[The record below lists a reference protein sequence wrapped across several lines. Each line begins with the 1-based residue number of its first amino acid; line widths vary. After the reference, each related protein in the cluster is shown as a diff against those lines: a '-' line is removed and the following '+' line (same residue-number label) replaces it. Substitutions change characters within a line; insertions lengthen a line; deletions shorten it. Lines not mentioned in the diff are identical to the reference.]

1 MADLNSPSGDGK
13 TCFTALWLG
22 QALCSPYQ
30 HDKGLTAG
38 TSRYDGDSTCGK
50 WPTLL
55 CTKGH
60 RIHDIKTLCKA
71 CDKIDVTLLKEGGP
85 SIILRDS
92 FFDIP
97 KTAKECRFCSL
108 IAQYTRGVTGTQY
121 ESDFRYILG
130 NRDAVEDGLVTLS
143 LSDGKL
149 NVQVPHPDD
158 WKQFNYDVSCW
169 DLGSFGLL
177 AGEGFYM
184 PNVSPRF
191 TRGVEHGRI
200 QTLRSLLTYYFP

>member
-1 MADLNSPSGDGK
+1 MADLTSPSGDGK
-13 TCFTALWLG
+13 NCFTALWLG

-38 TSRYDGDSTCGK
+38 TSRYDGDSTCEK
-50 WPTLL
+50 WPTVL

-60 RIHDIKTLCKA
+60 RLHDVKTLCQA

-85 SIILRDS
+85 SITLRDS

-108 IAQYTRGVTGTQY
+108 IAQYTRGVEGSQY

-143 LSDGKL
+143 LSNGKL

-158 WKQFNYDVSCW
+158 WKQFNYDVSGW

-177 AGEGFYM
+177 AGKGILHASRLPSIY
-184 PNVSPRF
+184 S
-191 TRGVEHGRI
+191 
-200 QTLRSLLTYYFP
+200 